1 MRHTVRSR
9 RVPTAALIAG
19 LAAAM
24 GAGLGACTPTV
35 KVEAPD
41 KPIEINL
48 NIRIEQEVRVKVERD
63 LEKAIADDPALF
75 GLPPAQDGSG
85 GMKGGKKP

>member
-1 MRHTVRSR
+1 MITKFASARLM
-9 RVPTAALIAG
+9 AALLLPI
-19 LAAAM
+19 AAA
-24 GAGLGACTPTV
+24 ACTPTV
-35 KVEAPD
+35 KIEAPE

-75 GLPPAQDGSG
+75 GLPPAQDASG
-85 GMKGGKKP
+85 TAKGGKKP

>member
-1 MRHTVRSR
+1 MTIPFISR
-9 RVPTAALIAG
+9 RTAVLGLTAAG
-19 LAAAM
+19 LA
-24 GAGLGACTPTV
+24 ACTPTV

-63 LEKAIADDPALF
+63 LDKAIAEDPALF
-75 GLPPAQDGSG
+75 GLPPTSTT
-85 GMKGGKKP
+85 GGKS

>member
-9 RVPTAALIAG
+9 RALTAAMIAG
-19 LAAAM
+19 L
-24 GAGLGACTPTV
+24 GVGLGACTPTV

-75 GLPPAQDGSG
+75 GLPPAQGTA
-85 GMKGGKKP
+85 KGGKTP

>member
-1 MRHTVRSR
+1 MHR
-9 RVPTAALIAG
+9 RRDPVVLGLGLG
-19 LAAAM
+19 LAVLL
-24 GAGLGACTPTV
+24 AGCQPTV

-63 LEKAIADDPALF
+63 LEEAFRNDPGLF
-75 GLPPAQDGSG
+75 GLPQG
-85 GMKGGKKP
+85 GPR

>member
-9 RVPTAALIAG
+9 RVPTAALFAG
-19 LAAAM
+19 LV
-24 GAGLGACTPTV
+24 AGLGACTPTV

-41 KPIEINL
+41 RPIEINL

-75 GLPPAQDGSG
+75 GLPPSQDSLG
-85 GMKGGKKP
+85 GAKGGKKP

>member
-9 RVPTAALIAG
+9 RVLTAAMIAG
-19 LAAAM
+19 LGTA
-24 GAGLGACTPTV
+24 LGACTPTV

-75 GLPPAQDGSG
+75 GLPPAQDASG
-85 GMKGGKKP
+85 GAKGGRKP